1 MQIVMLNKSTFRV
14 VLGSNELD
22 TYYVQKRK
30 TGTWVVAQKG
40 EIFDFAPTRDKAI
53 DLAVSIFKG
62 VTA

>member
-1 MQIVMLNKSTFRV
+1 MLVEMLNKSTFRV

-30 TGTWVVAQKG
+30 TGTWIVAQKG
-40 EIFDFAPTRDKAI
+40 QIFDFAPTRDKAI
-53 DLAVSIFKG
+53 DLAVFISRK